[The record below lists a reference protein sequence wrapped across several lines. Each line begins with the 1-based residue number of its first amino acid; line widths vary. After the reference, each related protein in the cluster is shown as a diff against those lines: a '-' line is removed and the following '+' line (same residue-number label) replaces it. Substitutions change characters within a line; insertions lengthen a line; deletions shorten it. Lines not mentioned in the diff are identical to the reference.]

1 MFARPRE
8 PVHLRDYIDGN
19 PVVLMFFPMAFSSV
33 CTDEMCTTA
42 GDYGA
47 YREMGAQVIG
57 ISVDSPYT
65 NVKFA
70 ESCGAPFPILSDFN
84 REAIR
89 AFDVVRPDLGG
100 LQDVAERVVYVID
113 GEGVIRWVWQGEHPG
128 VMPPFDEIKAAVK
141 SAKEQ
146 AATH

>member
-1 MFARPRE
+1 
-8 PVHLRDYIDGN
+8 
-19 PVVLMFFPMAFSSV
+19 
-33 CTDEMCTTA
+33 MCTTA

-100 LQDVAERVVYVID
+100 LRDVAERVVYVID